1 MAGLLQLLH
10 WTPRVLGILF
20 AVFISLFAL
29 DVFEEGEPLS
39 RMLLGFAMHMIPTAL
54 VVIAV
59 LVAWRWPAVGGLLFI
74 ALGVAY
80 AVMVHGKENVWALV
94 AIGGP
99 LLLVGLLFV
108 VDYCVRARM
117 VTAEELG

>member
-1 MAGLLQLLH
+1 MAGLQQALH

-29 DVFEEGEPLS
+29 DVFEEGEPLG

-59 LVAWRWPAVGGLLFI
+59 LVAWRWPAIGGLLFI

-80 AVMVHGKENVWALV
+80 AWMVYGGETAWAMV
-94 AIGGP
+94 AISGP

-108 VDYCVRARM
+108 VDHFLRGRLVP
-117 VTAEELG
+117 AEGLG